1 MDIRRL
7 EKKRFASMLREELK
21 ALKCVIRLERKV
33 EVVHEKWSTD
43 VKTLCG
49 EMLAEV
55 EKKHNI
61 WEQEVITELLCF
73 ALSRFVPLCPSGG
86 QN

>member
-1 MDIRRL
+1 M
-7 EKKRFASMLREELK
+7 F
-21 ALKCVIRLERKV
+21 VIRLEREV
-33 EVVHEKWSTD
+33 ETAHEKLSTD

-61 WEQEVITELLCF
+61 WEQEVTN
-73 ALSRFVPLCPSGG
+73 ALQCC
-86 QN
+86 